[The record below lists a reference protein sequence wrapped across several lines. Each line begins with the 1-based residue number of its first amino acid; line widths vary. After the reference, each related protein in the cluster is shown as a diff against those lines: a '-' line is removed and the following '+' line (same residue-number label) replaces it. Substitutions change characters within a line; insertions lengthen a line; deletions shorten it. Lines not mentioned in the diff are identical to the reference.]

1 MIATSFA
8 VGMLAALFQGTRP
21 IPSVQSSDSVQQ
33 ASSAWS
39 PAAASIIDSRSGD
52 NEAGPRL
59 TPVAFSLPESRPHLR
74 QEATG
79 SGLEQTFD
87 TTSRRPRAIEHSDAY
102 YTRLTIHRVASYAEL
117 PLFGAEYI
125 LGERLLKEERTGF
138 PSASLKAAHLGV
150 AGALGVLFTVNTV
163 TGAWNLWDS
172 RQDPANRTLR
182 IVHSV
187 AMLGADAGFAWA
199 GAIGGNARTSA
210 HDAQQHRA
218 VSIGSFA
225 VATAGTAI
233 MWFFNK

>member
-1 MIATSFA
+1 MIAASVA
-8 VGMLAALFQGTRP
+8 VSLVAALFQGTPLIQRM
-21 IPSVQSSDSVQQ
+21 QASDSVHQ
-33 ASSAWS
+33 ASSTRFARATS
-39 PAAASIIDSRSGD
+39 PIDSAAVDSAAA
-52 NEAGPRL
+52 PRP
-59 TPVAFSLPESRPHLR
+59 TPVAFSRPQLR
-74 QEATG
+74 QELRWSDLQQG
-79 SGLEQTFD
+79 VD
-87 TTSRRPRAIEHSDAY
+87 TTSRRPRAIEYSDAY

-125 LGERLLKEERTGF
+125 LGERLLTEERTGF
-138 PSASLKAAHLGV
+138 PSSSLKAAHLGV

-172 RQDPANRTLR
+172 RRDPANRTLR

-199 GAIGGNARTSA
+199 GAIGGNARTSTQN
-210 HDAQQHRA
+210 AQQHRA

-225 VATAGTAI
+225 LATAGTAI